1 MLDGATQVNTTCDD
15 DVFMLSLANAV
26 EAFGTLGIVA
36 PFPNADSDELPS
48 EFCAVTLATTDD
60 P

>member
-1 MLDGATQVNTTCDD
+1 
-15 DVFMLSLANAV
+15 MLSLANPV